1 MQRPQQLLPRWQ
13 FAACVAI
20 AAFAMTPALWR
31 AVGFRDWLVAW
42 IVSVGLRLAVSGF
55 LLFAIVRCFRKYGL
69 RGDRISRS

>member
-1 MQRPQQLLPRWQ
+1 
-13 FAACVAI
+13 
-20 AAFAMTPALWR
+20 MTPALWR

-69 RGDRISRS
+69 RGDRIARS